1 MKVLTL
7 RGLDEDL
14 SLALKKAAKREGI
27 SINKKILA
35 LLQQSLGL
43 QKKNR
48 LTTHHDLDDL
58 AGTWTPA
65 DEKDFREKT
74 KMFNQIDRDLW
85 K

>member
-14 SLALKKAAKREGI
+14 SLALKKAAQREGI

-43 QKKNR
+43 KKKNR

-58 AGTWTPA
+58 AGTWTLA